1 MEENSEKIC
10 VICSTKGA
18 DINLQLIPTQL
29 PNYLP
34 KNGFSHL
41 DCLDEEVNK
50 HIPYLKMSTMNFLF
64 CLILSSGLVIS
75 ISLMFITNT
84 YWIFALALVL
94 TFVIML
100 AIWLPDLFT
109 KSNKLMR
116 WIKKEFK
123 SSENSDVKE

>member
-10 VICSTKGA
+10 VLCSNKGA
-18 DINLQLIPTQL
+18 DINLQLIPIQL

-41 DCLDEEVNK
+41 DCLDEETNK

-75 ISLMFITNT
+75 ISLLFITSAF
-84 YWIFALALVL
+84 WVFALGLVL
-94 TFVIML
+94 TFIIML

-123 SSENSDVKE
+123 SSENSEEG